1 MKFALRLLL
10 CSVFTG
16 LVVSC
21 STTSEPT
28 AVNPRT
34 LDKSSPQ
41 YENPFD
47 PVSHAHF
54 VAGKD
59 YPSTYGTYYNHDL
72 LNKKGPKKQKVV
84 ISLDE
89 QRGRYYIDNA
99 VAIDFPL
106 STGVSK
112 YPTPTG
118 HFKIIEK
125 KPDHTSNLYGRMYDA
140 EGKCIDGDAKSS
152 DPVPEGGKFAGS
164 PMPYWMRLTGNG
176 VGMHVGK
183 VGRRPLSHGCIR
195 LQKAVAKDLYAR
207 LPMKT
212 SVTIQRA
219 PEEILEVPVKP
230 VTPVKKG

>member
-1 MKFALRLLL
+1 MKLTTRLLL
-10 CSVFTG
+10 YSLCAGF
-16 LVVSC
+16 LASC
-21 STTSEPT
+21 STSKPA

-41 YENPFD
+41 YVNPFD
-47 PVSHAHF
+47 AASYAHF

-72 LNKKGPKKQKVV
+72 LAQKGVKKQKVV

-89 QRGRYYIDNA
+89 QRGRYYIDNT
-99 VAIDFPL
+99 VAMDFPV

-112 YPTPTG
+112 YPTPAG
-118 HFKIIEK
+118 HYKIIEK
-125 KPDHTSNLYGRMYDA
+125 KPDHSSNLYGKMYDA
-140 EGKCIDGDAKSS
+140 EGKCIDTDAKSS
-152 DPVPEGGKFAGS
+152 DLIPEGGKFVGS

-176 VGMHVGK
+176 VGMHIGK

-195 LQKAVAKDLYAR
+195 LQKPVAKDLYSR

-212 SVTIQRA
+212 PVTIQHA
-219 PEEILEVPVKP
+219 PEELLEVPIKAIE
-230 VTPVKKG
+230 KN